1 MISEV
6 VEALLLEN
14 SDCFLIPDEKV
25 IHVMDEN
32 PLNHALLVLTQA
44 SYNQIIVLNREGKI
58 VGLLGLSDIIN
69 KIFDV
74 TEIEP
79 SHLDGLTVRDAMKTD
94 FPVITDPFD
103 VENILH
109 KLVDHPFLAVVDE
122 HNSFTGIVTRKEI
135 LKSVNHMVH
144 QLDIAN
150 EKQPPVV

>member
-44 SYNQIIVLNREGKI
+44 SYNQIVVLNREGQI

-69 KIFDV
+69 KMFDV
-74 TEIEP
+74 TEINP
-79 SHLDGLTVRDAMKTD
+79 SLLDGLSVSDAMRTE

-109 KLVDHPFLAVVDE
+109 KLVDSPFLAVVDE
-122 HNSFTGIVTRKEI
+122 YRTFTGIVTRKEI

-144 QLDIAN
+144 TIN
-150 EKQPPVV
+150 I